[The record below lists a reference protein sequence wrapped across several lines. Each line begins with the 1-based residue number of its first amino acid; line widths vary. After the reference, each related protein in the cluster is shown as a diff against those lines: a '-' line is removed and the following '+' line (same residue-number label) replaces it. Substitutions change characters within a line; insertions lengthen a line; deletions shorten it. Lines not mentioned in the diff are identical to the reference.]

1 MLPSRCSSPSGEITM
16 PTGQFVFSQVMDHLP
31 MKAFRRYVQRYH
43 GNRYVKS
50 FTCLDQF
57 LCLAFAQLTHRE
69 SLRDI
74 EVCLRAPGQTLPLRP
89 ARQGRPYYPGPC
101 QPNPRRAPVCRLRP
115 RPHPHRPTAVCRGR
129 PGPGPRLH
137 RLCPGLLHHRPVP
150 DRLPLTR
157 ISHQGDI
164 DL

>member
-1 MLPSRCSSPSGEITM
+1 M

-31 MKAFRRYVQRYH
+31 MKAFRNCVQRYQ

-74 EVCLRAPGQTLPLRP
+74 EVCLRAHQDKLYHLGLRGGIARNTLAHANQQRDWRLYADVAHALIRIARPLY
-89 ARQGRPYYPGPC
+89 AEDDLGLELDNTVYAC
-101 QPNPRRAPVCRLRP
+101 QYRLKIPQKCRSKIPQLYIKAWN
-115 RPHPHRPTAVCRGR
+115 H
-129 PGPGPRLH
+129 
-137 RLCPGLLHHRPVP
+137 
-150 DRLPLTR
+150 
-157 ISHQGDI
+157 
-164 DL
+164 